1 MLFFHT
7 SIFNHPNHFSIS
19 CLCCDKI
26 RSSTNTQSWLEE
38 EEASIASSSY
48 SKKQPNY
55 AQKPMQQ
62 PSSVPQ
68 HPQPQQTNMVKPPLP
83 STFDTQS
90 QHNHNHQQ
98 QQHSPGSTAQP
109 PQQSPD
115 EKSLYGENDGANLEN
130 NETKSVS
137 SLRSGASLPERLP
150 ILNTFYLL
158 FCFFLSFI

>member
-1 MLFFHT
+1 MLFFHI
-7 SIFNHPNHFSIS
+7 SIFNQHPNHFPIS
-19 CLCCDKI
+19 CLCCDKT

-48 SKKQPNY
+48 SKKQPNF

-115 EKSLYGENDGANLEN
+115 DKSLYGENDGANLEN

-150 ILNTFYLL
+150 ILNTL
-158 FCFFLSFI
+158 

>member
-1 MLFFHT
+1 
-7 SIFNHPNHFSIS
+7 
-19 CLCCDKI
+19 
-26 RSSTNTQSWLEE
+26 
-38 EEASIASSSY
+38 
-48 SKKQPNY
+48 
-55 AQKPMQQ
+55 MQQ

-68 HPQPQQTNMVKPPLP
+68 HPQPQQINMVKPPMP

-115 EKSLYGENDGANLEN
+115 DKSLYGGENDGANMEN

-150 ILNTFYLL
+150 ILNTL
-158 FCFFLSFI
+158 FFIYYSDFIIHLSVIF

>member
-1 MLFFHT
+1 M
-7 SIFNHPNHFSIS
+7 S
-19 CLCCDKI
+19 CLCCDNI

-48 SKKQPNY
+48 SKKQPNF

-68 HPQPQQTNMVKPPLP
+68 HPQPQQTNMIKPPLP

-98 QQHSPGSTAQP
+98 QQQHSPGSTAQP

-115 EKSLYGENDGANLEN
+115 DKSLYGENDGANMEN

-158 FCFFLSFI
+158 FFYYHSFKCGF